1 MHQVLHLY
9 AKGLKLMDIKK
20 KAEVFSFFLGNRN
33 ILRKAI
39 EDYRK
44 NPVLIRNLFAES
56 GREVTPQQLKD
67 FCNELENLLD
77 YLDEKF
83 NL

>member
-1 MHQVLHLY
+1 
-9 AKGLKLMDIKK
+9 MDIKK

>member
-77 YLDEKF
+77 DLDEKF